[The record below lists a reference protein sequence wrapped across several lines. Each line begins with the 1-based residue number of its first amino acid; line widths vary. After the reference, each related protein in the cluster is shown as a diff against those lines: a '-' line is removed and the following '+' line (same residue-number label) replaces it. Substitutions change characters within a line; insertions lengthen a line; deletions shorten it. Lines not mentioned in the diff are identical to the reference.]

1 MRYRSLF
8 VLVLALVGS
17 AAFGQQQFAKTGVVN
32 IPLINQAYRNAVTK
46 HFEDLKASAQRDL
59 DKMREDIRL
68 VTEARAEASKKGD
81 AAKVAVLD
89 KDIQTQRDAF
99 AEFGRKKQEELN
111 AAAEALKSD
120 ALLQRLL
127 PQDIEQAA
135 ISRGFALVLNSSN
148 PSVLWYGPDADI
160 TAEVIERLAAETQL
174 PIEMP
179 KN

>member
-1 MRYRSLF
+1 MKHRSLF
-8 VLVLALVGS
+8 FVVLALVGTT
-17 AAFGQQQFAKTGVVN
+17 AFGQQQFAKTGVVN
-32 IPLINQAYRNAVTK
+32 IPVINQAYRNAVTK
-46 HFEDLKASAQRDL
+46 HFEDLKATIQKDL
-59 DKMREDIRL
+59 DKMREDIRVL
-68 VTEARAEASKKGD
+68 TEARSEASKKGESARV
-81 AAKVAVLD
+81 AALD

-111 AAAEALKSD
+111 AAAEAIKSD
-120 ALLQRLL
+120 AMLQRLL

-135 ISRGFALVLNSSN
+135 ISRGFALVLNSSH

-174 PIEMP
+174 PMEMP